1 VAPPP
6 GTRSGSSRSGRVPA
20 WIPVGVLVATGVWL
34 CSGLEES
41 VDAAGFAQVDVRRSR
56 LDVPPGF
63 HDPRWQDFLAMRLAA
78 MPPVDA
84 RDHAQVRAVALEIER
99 LPFVAQVLEP
109 RVIWPDGIEV
119 PLRLRRPGACVLS
132 GADYLAISEDG
143 IVLPGRW
150 PTPPLVEGRFLPVI
164 GPNDGRFDL
173 VQPGES
179 LVAPQDRDALAVAL
193 SMRSELTPLE
203 FDLTGPPLIDA
214 SRARATAVGE
224 PGVRILFE
232 GRRTV
237 HFGRAPD
244 AGQPGELPTA
254 KKWEHVRRAL
264 DALRAENG
272 ARDWSLVDVR
282 WDVADVAWRTEP
294 TSGEAEPT
302 RPGGGVA
309 PDPRAR

>member
-1 VAPPP
+1 ML
-6 GTRSGSSRSGRVPA
+6 T
-20 WIPVGVLVATGVWL
+20 WIPWSVLLATGVWL
-34 CSGLEES
+34 CAGLERS
-41 VDAAGFAQVDVRRSR
+41 VDAAGFARVDVRRTR

-63 HDPRWQDFLAMRLAA
+63 HDPRWQEFLALRLAA
-78 MPPVDA
+78 LPPVDA

-119 PLRLRRPGACVLS
+119 PLRLRTPGACVLS

-143 IVLPGRW
+143 VVLPGRW
-150 PTPPLVEGRFLPVI
+150 PAPPLVEGRFLPVI
-164 GPNDGRFDL
+164 GPNDGRFDQ
-173 VQPGES
+173 VQPGERF
-179 LVAPQDRDALAVAL
+179 VTPTDRDALAVAL
-193 SMRSELTPLE
+193 SMRAELTRAD

-214 SRARATAVGE
+214 TRSRSAAVDE

-244 AGQPGELPTA
+244 AGRPGELPSA
-254 KKWEHVRRAL
+254 KKWEHVRRAI
-264 DALRAENG
+264 DTLRKENG

-282 WDVADVAWRTEP
+282 WDVADVAWRPEQTSSEADPGP
-294 TSGEAEPT
+294 TNSGA
-302 RPGGGVA
+302 G
-309 PDPRAR
+309 PRSR